1 MRMRAKLK
9 EADFDFVAQSPYI
22 TLVIDSVNLEELNGL
37 KNRNLVVDIKE
48 LEKAKTPSQNRY
60 FWELATKIA
69 LATRTTKE
77 SVYQQLLKDY
87 GQPIAELKTDKINDM
102 SGFDIHYILTKRGR
116 KFNHYL
122 VVKGISLMTTKEMT
136 DFIEV
141 TISEAQELGIETS
154 PPFEWERLKSL
165 WASQSSRTT

>member
-9 EADFDFVAQSPYI
+9 EADFDYVAQSPYI

-37 KNRNLVVDIKE
+37 KNRNLVVDVKE

-77 SVYQQLLKDY
+77 SVYQQLLRDY

-102 SGFDIHYILTKRGR
+102 SGFDIHYILTKQGR

-165 WASQSSRTT
+165 WASQLSRTT

>member
-1 MRMRAKLK
+1 MRMRAKLR
-9 EADFDFVAQSPYI
+9 EADFDYVAQSPYI

-48 LEKAKTPSQNRY
+48 LEKAKTLSQNRY

-77 SVYQQLLKDY
+77 SVYQQLLRDY

-102 SGFDIHYILTKRGR
+102 SEFDIHYILTKQGR

-141 TISEAQELGIETS
+141 TINEAQELGIETS

-165 WASQSSRTT
+165 WASQSLQTT